1 MVSLASLT
9 IRLSRALVTGRRTCR
24 IRGAAAIVLAG
35 ILFGPSD
42 VAAQRVRDEV
52 VELSNGDRVTG
63 EIKGLDR
70 AQLTVRTIDLGTVKV
85 RWQRVVRLNSNR
97 ILEIELEDGRRLRGS
112 LLSPTPGTVDVTGS
126 AGTAP
131 VDLASIVVIRPV
143 ARSWLGDLTGRID
156 AGFSYTR
163 GSQVAQ
169 TSANA
174 VLTSRRPAF
183 ESTLAFDAVLTTVE
197 GQPDSSRYLL
207 HYNYYRFWTGRV
219 FVGGLGDG
227 QRNRDLG
234 ISLRVSGGAGPGYRF
249 LKSQR
254 QELTVLG
261 GLVLVRE
268 VPFEEPA
275 STRGLAL
282 AATNYSLFFNEYP
295 KTNVDVAN
303 QLRFGL
309 SESGRFL
316 LDLNV
321 SARRELWRDFYIGG
335 SLYNTYDNR
344 PPASSTIK
352 NDIGITLTFGWTF

>member
-9 IRLSRALVTGRRTCR
+9 VGPCQALVTGRRTCR
-24 IRGAAAIVLAG
+24 IRDAAAIVLAG
-35 ILFGPSD
+35 TLVGPSD

-70 AQLTVRTIDLGTVKV
+70 AQLTVRTIDLGTVQV
-85 RWQRVVRLNSNR
+85 RWQRVVRLNSYR
-97 ILEIELEDGRRLRGS
+97 TLEIELVDGRRLRGS
-112 LLSPTPGTVDVTGS
+112 LLSPTPGTVEVTGS

-143 ARSWLGDLTGRID
+143 ARSWIGDLTGRID

-169 TSANA
+169 SSANA
-174 VLTSRRPAF
+174 VITSRRPAF
-183 ESTLAFDAVLTTVE
+183 ESTVAFDAVLTTVE

-207 HYNYYRFWTGRV
+207 RYNYYRFWTGRV

-227 QRNRDLG
+227 ERNRDLG
-234 ISLRVSGGAGPGYRF
+234 ISLRVSGGAGPGYRI

-261 GLVLVRE
+261 GPVLVRE

-275 STRGLAL
+275 TTHGLAL
-282 AATNYSLFFNEYP
+282 VATNYSLFFNEYP
-295 KTNVDVAN
+295 KANVDVSN

-309 SESGRFL
+309 SEPGRFL

-352 NDIGITLTFGWTF
+352 NDVGVTLTFGWTF

>member
-9 IRLSRALVTGRRTCR
+9 VWPFRALVTGRRTCR
-24 IRGAAAIVLAG
+24 IRDAAAIVLAG
-35 ILFGPSD
+35 VLVGRSD

-70 AQLTVRTIDLGTVKV
+70 AQLTVRTIDLGTVQV
-85 RWQRVVRLNSNR
+85 RWQRVVRLNSHR
-97 ILEIELEDGRRLRGS
+97 TLEIELVDGRRLRGS
-112 LLSPTPGTVDVTGS
+112 LLSPTPGTVEVTGS

-169 TSANA
+169 SSANA
-174 VLTSRRPAF
+174 VITSRRPAF

-207 HYNYYRFWTGRV
+207 RYNYYRFWTGRV

-227 QRNRDLG
+227 ERNRDLG
-234 ISLRVSGGAGPGYRF
+234 ISLRVSGGAGPGYRV

-261 GLVLVRE
+261 GPVLVRE

-275 STRGLAL
+275 TTHGLAL
-282 AATNYSLFFNEYP
+282 VATNYSLFFNEYP
-295 KTNVDVAN
+295 KANVDVAN

-309 SESGRFL
+309 SEPGRFL

-321 SARRELWRDFYIGG
+321 SARRELWRDFY
-335 SLYNTYDNR
+335 SAAACTTPTTTVR
-344 PPASSTIK
+344 PPRARSRTTSA
-352 NDIGITLTFGWTF
+352 

>member
-1 MVSLASLT
+1 MC
-9 IRLSRALVTGRRTCR
+9 RQR
-24 IRGAAAIVLAG
+24 IRGAAAMVLTG
-35 ILFGPSD
+35 ILLGPSA

-70 AQLTVRTIDLGTVKV
+70 SQLTVRTIDLGTVQI

-97 ILEIELEDGRRLRGS
+97 TLEIELADGRRLQGS
-112 LLSPTPGTVDVTGS
+112 IMSPLPSTLEVTGS
-126 AGTAP
+126 AGTAT

-143 ARSWLGDLTGRID
+143 ARSWIGDLTGRID

-169 TSANA
+169 SSANA
-174 VLTSRRPAF
+174 VITNRRPAF
-183 ESTLAFDAVLTTVE
+183 ESTVIFNAVLTNIE

-207 HYNYYRFWTGRV
+207 RYNYYRFWTGRV
-219 FVGGLGDG
+219 FVGGLADG

-234 ISLRVSGGAGPGYRF
+234 ISFRLSAGAGPSYRI

-261 GLVLVRE
+261 GPLLVRE
-268 VPFEEPA
+268 VPIEEPA
-275 STRGLAL
+275 STDALAL

-295 KTNVDVAN
+295 KTNLDVTN

-309 SESGRFL
+309 SEPGRFL
-316 LDLNV
+316 LDLNASV
-321 SARRELWRDFYIGG
+321 RRELWRDFYIAG
-335 SLYNTYDNR
+335 SLYNSYDNR
-344 PPASSTIK
+344 PPASSTLK
-352 NDIGITLTFGWTF
+352 NDVGVTLTVGWTF